1 MKIIVDAMG
10 GDNAPEEII
19 KGVVE
24 GLQSCKA
31 DVVLVGKQNVIENE
45 LNKYQDY
52 DKARIS
58 VLNAEEVIDN
68 NESPVF
74 ALRRKKDSSIVKAL
88 ELVKSD
94 ENAAFISAG
103 STGALFAGGL
113 LLCGRIGN
121 IERPALATVLPA
133 KNGPT
138 LLLDSGAN
146 VDSSVE
152 HLIGF
157 AKLGNAYMNAVFGI
171 ENPSI
176 GLVNNG
182 AEEKKGNSLTKEAHK
197 ALKADENLNFVGNVE
212 PRYVY
217 DNQADVLVCDG
228 FAGNMII
235 KASEGIGMYIMGS
248 LKDSIKQ
255 SKSAMIG
262 ALFMKKA
269 LKSLKNRFN
278 YDYYGGAPLLG
289 VDANIIKIHG
299 SSKSSAVVYA
309 MIQASKMIEGR
320 ILYSIKDNVAKSCK
334 PDENDMQKGD
344 L

>member
-19 KGVVE
+19 KGVVD

-31 DVVLVGKQNVIENE
+31 DVVLVGKQDIIENE
-45 LNKYQDY
+45 LKKYPDY
-52 DKARIS
+52 DKTRLS
-58 VLNAEEVIDN
+58 VVNAEEVIDN

-74 ALRRKKDSSIVKAL
+74 ALRKKKDSSIVRAL
-88 ELVKSD
+88 ELVKGNED
-94 ENAAFISAG
+94 AALISAG

-113 LLCGRIGN
+113 LLCGRIGS
-121 IERPALATVLPA
+121 IERPALATTLPA

-146 VDSSVE
+146 VDSEVK
-152 HLIGF
+152 HLVGF
-157 AKLGNAYMNAVFGI
+157 ARLGNAYMKAVFGI
-171 ENPSI
+171 DRPTI

-182 AEEKKGNSLTKEAHK
+182 AEEKKGNSLTKEAFK
-197 ALKADENLNFVGNVE
+197 ALRSENELNFVGNVE

-235 KASEGIGMYIMGS
+235 KTSEGIGMYIMGS
-248 LKDSIKQ
+248 LKSEIKS
-255 SKSAMIG
+255 SKVAMLG
-262 ALFMKKA
+262 ALLMKKS

-309 MIQASKMIEGR
+309 MIQASKMVEGKV
-320 ILYSIKDNVAKSCK
+320 LGAIKQNVAVAQ
-334 PDENDMQKGD
+334 PDEKNVQKGD